1 MVIDGIKIDATF
13 SPQHLQQY
21 AFTTFFGD
29 ERISMEIGIL
39 EPGTRTLNRLPLTVP
54 LRALRN
60 GKLSDNWRTTRMT
73 HFLNVIRTW
82 ATVRYNVQPDEDV
95 VFIRFIAAN

>member
-1 MVIDGIKIDATF
+1 
-13 SPQHLQQY
+13 
-21 AFTTFFGD
+21 
-29 ERISMEIGIL
+29 
-39 EPGTRTLNRLPLTVP
+39 
-54 LRALRN
+54 
-60 GKLSDNWRTTRMT
+60 MT